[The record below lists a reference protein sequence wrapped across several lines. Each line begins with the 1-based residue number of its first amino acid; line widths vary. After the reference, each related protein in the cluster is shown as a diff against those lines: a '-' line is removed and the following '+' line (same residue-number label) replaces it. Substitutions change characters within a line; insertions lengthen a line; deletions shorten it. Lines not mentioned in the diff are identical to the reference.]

1 MMRKPKLRELGEAIK
16 AVIVGPY
23 TSKFPAEMPEV
34 PERYRGKPNFDE
46 NECVGCGTC
55 ALVCPAKA
63 ITMVDSA
70 DTKMRRMV
78 CRYDVC
84 IFCGT
89 CQANCITEKG
99 ITLSNEFEL
108 SDLKR
113 DAMQEEVQKELLV
126 CEACDEIIGAVDHV
140 RWVARKLGPLAF
152 GNPLLMLSTLQS
164 LGSSD
169 KMPAIDKDQVPLKRG
184 DRIRILCPKCRQETS
199 LII

>member
-1 MMRKPKLRELGEAIK
+1 MRKPKLRELGEAIK

-23 TSKFPAEMPEV
+23 TSKFPAQMPEV
-34 PERYRGKPNFDE
+34 PERYRGKPQYDE
-46 NECVGCGTC
+46 KECVGCGAC

-63 ITMVDSA
+63 ITMTDSA
-70 DTKMRRMV
+70 ETKLRRMV

-99 ITLSNEFEL
+99 ITLSHEFEL
-108 SDLKR
+108 SALTR
-113 DAMQEEVQKELLV
+113 DGMQEEVEKELLI

-152 GNPLLMLSTLQS
+152 GNPLLMLTTLRS
-164 LGSSD
+164 LGSAAE
-169 KMPAIDKDQVPLKRG
+169 MPRIDKDQVPLKRG
-184 DRIRILCPKCRQETS
+184 DRIRILCLKCRQETA
-199 LII
+199 LVI

>member
-1 MMRKPKLRELGEAIK
+1 MED
-16 AVIVGPY
+16 
-23 TSKFPAEMPEV
+23 SPEN
-34 PERYRGKPNFDE
+34 K
-46 NECVGCGTC
+46 T
-55 ALVCPAKA
+55 
-63 ITMVDSA
+63 
-70 DTKMRRMV
+70 RRLV

-99 ITLSNEFEL
+99 ITLTHEFEL

-113 DAMQEEVQKELLV
+113 DGMHEDIEKELLV

-152 GNPLLMLSTLQS
+152 GNPLLMLTTLQS
-164 LGSSD
+164 IGSAAD
-169 KMPAIDKDQVPLKRG
+169 MPATDKDQVPLKRG
-184 DRIRILCPKCRQETS
+184 DRIRILCPKCRQETG

>member
-1 MMRKPKLRELGEAIK
+1 MRKPKLRELGEAVK

-23 TSKFPAEMPEV
+23 TSKFPAEMPIV
-34 PERYRGKPNFDE
+34 PQRYRGKPCYDE

-63 ITMVDSA
+63 ITMEDSP
-70 DTKMRRMV
+70 DTKTRRIT

-89 CQANCITEKG
+89 CEANCITEKG

-113 DAMQEEVQKELLV
+113 DAMQEQVDKELLI

-140 RWVARKLGPLAF
+140 RWVARKLGALAF
-152 GNPLLMLSTLQS
+152 GNPLLMLTSLQS
-164 LGSSD
+164 IGSAD
-169 KMPAIDKDQVPLKRG
+169 EMPRTDKDQVPLKRG
-184 DRIRILCPKCRQETS
+184 DRIRILCPKCRQETA
-199 LII
+199 LVI